1 MGNWSPETTG
11 TRVLSCLQMID
22 PTARIH
28 PKALI
33 DEGASI
39 GAETRVW
46 AFVHVLP
53 GARVG
58 AACNLC
64 DGVYVEGKVTIGD
77 RVTVKNGVALYDLVT
92 VEDDVFIGPNAV
104 FTNDLNPRAQNPDWV
119 VTPTR
124 VRRGA
129 SIGANATIVC
139 GTEIGQ
145 YALVAAGAVVTRDVR
160 PYQLVA
166 GNPARHLGWVDRKGE
181 VVARGPEQP
190 AVDVLEAR

>member
-1 MGNWSPETTG
+1 
-11 TRVLSCLQMID
+11 MID

-28 PKALI
+28 PKALV

-104 FTNDLNPRAQNPDWV
+104 FTNDLIPRAIPHRSTPDLFLA
-119 VTPTR
+119 THL
-124 VRRGA
+124 RRGA
-129 SIGANATIVC
+129 TIGANATVIC
-139 GTEIGQ
+139 GHEVGQ
-145 YALVAAGAVVTRDVR
+145 HALVGAGAVVTRDV
-160 PYQLVA
+160 PAHAIVL
-166 GNPARHLGWVDRKGE
+166 GNPARFAGWVCACGKRLDDGLACSCGKRYRKGAGGLE
-181 VVARGPEQP
+181 LVA
-190 AVDVLEAR
+190 